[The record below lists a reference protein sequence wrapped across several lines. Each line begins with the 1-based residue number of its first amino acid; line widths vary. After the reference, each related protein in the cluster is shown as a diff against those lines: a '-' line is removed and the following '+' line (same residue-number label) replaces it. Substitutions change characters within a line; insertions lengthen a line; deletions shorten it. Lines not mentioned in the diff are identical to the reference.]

1 MEPEFSI
8 NVEHFIELVRSSK
21 RGKLKI
27 YIGMAAGV
35 GKTYRM
41 LQEAHELQKNGIN
54 VMIGFIETH
63 NRIDTKQL
71 TEDLPALPRRKVF
84 YKGKQLDEMDVD
96 AVIRIKPEVALVDEL
111 AHTNIPGSKNE
122 KRWQDVIEIL
132 EEGISV
138 ITTVNIQHIESINER
153 VEKITGVEIRERVPD
168 IIIQKA
174 DEVINVDLSIED
186 LLERLEE
193 GKIYDKAKIPYA
205 LNNFFQKDKLLQLR
219 DLALKEVSHQV
230 ERKIVKDIPLRQ
242 REKINALITC
252 ISSNSKSAANII
264 RKSSR
269 IVAANNSRWYVL
281 YVQTPE
287 EAGDKIDAK
296 DQRLLI
302 NNFKLATE
310 LGAEVI
316 QKADKDVARV
326 ISETA
331 LENEVEMVIM
341 GMPSFSFYKRM
352 KGNLFTEL
360 IDYTSKHNIDILI
373 VSNNE
378 KNKK

>member
-41 LQEAHELQKNGIN
+41 LQEAHELLKNGIN

-63 NRIDTKQL
+63 NRIETKQL

-96 AVIRIKPEVALVDEL
+96 AIIRIKPEVALVDEL

-122 KRWQDVIEIL
+122 KRWQDVLEIL

-138 ITTVNIQHIESINER
+138 ITTVNIQHIESIKER
-153 VEKITGVEIRERVPD
+153 VEKITEVEIKERVPD
-168 IIIQKA
+168 SIIQMA

-186 LLERLEE
+186 LIERLED
-193 GKIYDKAKIPYA
+193 GKIYDKAKVPFA

-230 ERKIVKDIPLRQ
+230 ERKIVKNIPLTQ

-269 IVAANNSRWYVL
+269 IVAANNSKWYVL

-287 EAGDKIDAK
+287 EAGDKIDSK
-296 DQRLLI
+296 EQRLLI

-310 LGAEVI
+310 LGATVI
-316 QKADKDVARV
+316 QKAQKDVAKM
-326 ISETA
+326 IAETA
-331 LENEVEMVIM
+331 MENEVEMVVM
-341 GMPSFSFYKRM
+341 GMPSFSFYKRL

-360 IDYTSKHNIDILI
+360 LDYTSKHNIDILI

>member
-63 NRIDTKQL
+63 NRAETKQL

-122 KRWQDVIEIL
+122 KRWQDVLEIL

-138 ITTVNIQHIESINER
+138 ITTVNIQHIESVNGR

-168 IIIQKA
+168 SIVQLA

-193 GKIYDKAKIPYA
+193 GKIYDKAKVPYA

-230 ERKIVKDIPLRQ
+230 ERKIVKDIPIGQ
-242 REKINALITC
+242 REKINTLITC
-252 ISSNSKSAANII
+252 VSSNSKSAANII

-326 ISETA
+326 IAETA

-341 GMPSFSFYKRM
+341 GMPSFSIFKRL

-360 IDYTSKHNIDILI
+360 LGYTSKHNIDILI

>member
-41 LQEAHELQKNGIN
+41 LQEAHELQKNQIN

-63 NRIDTKQL
+63 NRIETKQL
-71 TEDLPALPRRKVF
+71 TENLPSLPRRKVF

-122 KRWQDVIEIL
+122 KRWQDVVEIL

-138 ITTVNIQHIESINER
+138 ITTVNIQHIESIKER
-153 VEKITGVEIRERVPD
+153 VEKITGVEIKERVPD
-168 IIIQKA
+168 SIIQMA

-186 LLERLEE
+186 LLERLED
-193 GKIYDKAKIPYA
+193 GKIYDKAKVPYA

-219 DLALKEVSHQV
+219 DLVLKEVSHQV
-230 ERKIVKDIPLRQ
+230 ERKIVKDIPIGQ

-269 IVAANNSRWYVL
+269 IVAANNSKWYVL

-287 EAGDKIDAK
+287 EAGDKIDSK
-296 DQRLLI
+296 EQRLLI

-310 LGAEVI
+310 LGATVI
-316 QKADKDVARV
+316 QKAQKDVAKM
-326 ISETA
+326 IAETA
-331 LENEVEMVIM
+331 MENEVEMVIM
-341 GMPSFSFYKRM
+341 GMPSFSLYQRL

-360 IDYTSKHNIDILI
+360 LDYTSKHNIDILI

>member
-63 NRIDTKQL
+63 NRIETKQL
-71 TEDLPALPRRKVF
+71 TDDLPALPRRKVF

-96 AVIRIKPEVALVDEL
+96 AIIRIKPEVALVDEL

-138 ITTVNIQHIESINER
+138 ITTVNIQHIESINGR

-186 LLERLEE
+186 LLERLED
-193 GKIYDKAKIPYA
+193 GKIYDKAKVPFA

-230 ERKIVKDIPLRQ
+230 ERKIVKDIPLGKRD
-242 REKINALITC
+242 KINALITC
-252 ISSNSKSAANII
+252 VSSNSRSAANLI

-287 EAGDKIDAK
+287 EAVDKIDAK
-296 DQRLLI
+296 EQRLLI

-316 QKADKDVARV
+316 KKEDKDVARV
-326 ISETA
+326 IAETA

-341 GMPSFSFYKRM
+341 GMPSFSFFKRL

-360 IDYTSKHNIDILI
+360 LDYTSKNNIDILI

>member
-21 RGKLKI
+21 RGKLKV

-63 NRIDTKQL
+63 NRIETKML
-71 TEDLPALPRRKVF
+71 TDDLPALPRRKVY
-84 YKGKQLDEMDVD
+84 YKGKQLGEMDVD

-186 LLERLEE
+186 LLERLED
-193 GKIYDKAKIPYA
+193 GKIYDKAKVPYA

-252 ISSNSKSAANII
+252 ISSNSKSASNII

-281 YVQTPE
+281 YVQTPD

-316 QKADKDVARV
+316 QKADKDVAKV
-326 ISETA
+326 IAETA
-331 LENEVEMVIM
+331 LANEVEMIIM

-373 VSNNE
+373 VSSNE

>member
-41 LQEAHELQKNGIN
+41 LQEAHELQKSGIN

-63 NRIDTKQL
+63 NRIETKQL

-186 LLERLEE
+186 LIERLED
-193 GKIYDKAKIPYA
+193 GKIYDKAKVPFA

-230 ERKIVKDIPLRQ
+230 ERKIVKDIPLQQ

-252 ISSNSKSAANII
+252 VSSNSKTAANII

-281 YVQTPE
+281 YVQTPD

-316 QKADKDVARV
+316 QKADKDVAKV
-326 ISETA
+326 IAETA

-341 GMPSFSFYKRM
+341 GMPSFSIYKRL

-360 IDYTSKHNIDILI
+360 LAYTSKNNIDILI

>member
-1 MEPEFSI
+1 
-8 NVEHFIELVRSSK
+8 
-21 RGKLKI
+21 
-27 YIGMAAGV
+27 
-35 GKTYRM
+35 M
-41 LQEAHELQKNGIN
+41 LQEAHELQKNSIN

-63 NRIDTKQL
+63 NRIETKQL

-96 AVIRIKPEVALVDEL
+96 AIIRIKPEVALVDEL

-153 VEKITGVEIRERVPD
+153 VEKITGVDIKERVPD

-186 LLERLEE
+186 LIERLED
-193 GKIYDKAKIPYA
+193 GKIYDKAKVPFA

-230 ERKIVKDIPLRQ
+230 ERKIVKDIPLQQ

-252 ISSNSKSAANII
+252 VSSNSKSAANII

-296 DQRLLI
+296 EQRLLI

-326 ISETA
+326 IAETA

-341 GMPSFSFYKRM
+341 GMPSFSLYQRL

-360 IDYTSKHNIDILI
+360 LAYSSKNNIDILI

>member
-41 LQEAHELQKNGIN
+41 LQEAHELQKSGIN

-63 NRIDTKQL
+63 NRIETQLL

-96 AVIRIKPEVALVDEL
+96 AVIRIKPKVVLVDEL

-138 ITTVNIQHIESINER
+138 ITTVNIQHIESVNGR

-168 IIIQKA
+168 VVIQKA

-186 LLERLEE
+186 LLERLED
-193 GKIYDKAKIPYA
+193 GKIYNKAKVPLA

-219 DLALKEVSHQV
+219 DLALKEVSHSV
-230 ERKIVKDIPLRQ
+230 ERKIVQDIPIGQ
-242 REKINALITC
+242 RDKINALITC
-252 ISSNSKSAANII
+252 ISTNSKSAANII

-281 YVQTPE
+281 YVQTPG
-287 EAGDKIDAK
+287 EAVEKIDAK
-296 DQRLLI
+296 EQRLLI

-316 QKADKDVARV
+316 KKEDKDVAKV

-331 LENEVEMVIM
+331 SENEVEMIIM
-341 GMPSFSFYKRM
+341 GMPSFSLFKRL

-360 IDYTSKHNIDILI
+360 LDYTSKHNIDILI

>member
-35 GKTYRM
+35 GKTFRM

-63 NRIDTKQL
+63 NRIETKQL

-96 AVIRIKPEVALVDEL
+96 AIIRIKPEVALVDEL

-138 ITTVNIQHIESINER
+138 ITTVNIQHIESINGR

-186 LLERLEE
+186 LLERLED
-193 GKIYDKAKIPYA
+193 GKIYDKAKVPFA

-230 ERKIVKDIPLRQ
+230 ERKIVKDIPLGKRD
-242 REKINALITC
+242 KINALITC
-252 ISSNSKSAANII
+252 VSSNSRSAANLI

-281 YVQTPE
+281 YVQTPD
-287 EAGDKIDAK
+287 EAVDKIDAK
-296 DQRLLI
+296 EQRLLI

-316 QKADKDVARV
+316 KKEDKDVARV
-326 ISETA
+326 IAETA

-341 GMPSFSFYKRM
+341 GMPSFSLFKRLR
-352 KGNLFTEL
+352 GNLFTEL
-360 IDYTSKHNIDILI
+360 LDYTSKNNIDILI